1 MLAQI
6 YTFGWLSLAL
16 AQQPSA
22 KKQNKKESGLC
33 SDSVEFVFIFYNLNH
48 LQ

>member
-6 YTFGWLSLAL
+6 YTFGWLSLTL

-22 KKQNKKESGLC
+22 KKQESGLC